1 MILSPDCRHQ
11 LAHTGTD
18 LIPLGPISHYIQII
32 AIIGPE
38 IVMYIHLLLFFSL
51 FSQRFLCT
59 YSLHYFDKTTECN
72 D

>member
-32 AIIGPE
+32 AISGPE
-38 IVMYIHLLLFFSL
+38 IVIYIHLLLFFFFIQPEIFVYIL
-51 FSQRFLCT
+51 IAL
-59 YSLHYFDKTTECN
+59 L
-72 D
+72 